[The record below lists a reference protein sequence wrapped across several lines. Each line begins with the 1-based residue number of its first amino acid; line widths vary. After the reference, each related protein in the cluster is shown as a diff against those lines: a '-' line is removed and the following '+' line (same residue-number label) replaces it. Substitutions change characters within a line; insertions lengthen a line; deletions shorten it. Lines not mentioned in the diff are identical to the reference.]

1 MPLSQHAG
9 MIRPTILRTHPC
21 LAVVGMLA
29 GLLIIVLNGFGLA
42 RPLPGSGTLMHW
54 HDAGRD
60 WLLVADDE
68 NNQLT
73 VYDATDGRPLQRF
86 GPSTVGNV
94 AILAQRDGR
103 LFVVDDDGTRNE
115 LKLPQ
120 LKTVASNAP

>member
-9 MIRPTILRTHPC
+9 MNLVTILRTHSWLPS
-21 LAVVGMLA
+21 VGMLA
-29 GLLIIVLNGFGLA
+29 GLLAIVLNGFGMV
-42 RPLPGSGTLMHW
+42 RPLPGSGMLMRW

-68 NNQLT
+68 ANQLA
-73 VYDATDGRPLQRF
+73 VYDATDGRLLQRL
-86 GPSTVGNV
+86 GPGVVGNV

-120 LKTVASNAP
+120 LKTVASSAP